1 MCGPYVSYLVLVIR
15 CDMMIQYKKP
25 CLKNMCFVVVSSDL
39 ILLWL
44 LLKMLFHGNSLDAA
58 VVLHVVPFGTPF
70 FALLC
75 DSEILCYSLLSWNKN
90 IIIPRCEKVIKKP
103 VAPEAAIEDTTT
115 NLLSFIKTQEIVGIF
130 FLQLDLLL
138 PRFL

>member
-1 MCGPYVSYLVLVIR
+1 MVLMFHIWCWSLDVTWWYSIKSHVSEKYVFCSV
-15 CDMMIQYKKP
+15 
-25 CLKNMCFVVVSSDL
+25 L
-39 ILLWL
+39 ILLWPPRL
-44 LLKMLFHGNSLDAA
+44 SRLKMLFHGNSLA
-58 VVLHVVPFGTPF
+58 VPFGTPF
-70 FALLC
+70 FRTLWLWNSCSA
-75 DSEILCYSLLSWNKN
+75 LLSWNKN

>member
-1 MCGPYVSYLVLVIR
+1 
-15 CDMMIQYKKP
+15 
-25 CLKNMCFVVVSSDL
+25 
-39 ILLWL
+39 
-44 LLKMLFHGNSLDAA
+44 MLFHGNSLA
-58 VVLHVVPFGTPF
+58 VPFGTPF
-70 FALLC
+70 FALC
-75 DSEILCYSLLSWNKN
+75 DSEILAPLLSWNKN

>member
-1 MCGPYVSYLVLVIR
+1 MSCPYVSYLVLVIR

-25 CLKNMCFVVVSSDL
+25 YLKNMCFVVVSSDL

-58 VVLHVVPFGTPF
+58 VVHFVPFGTPF

-75 DSEILCYSLLSWNKN
+75 DSEILCYSS
-90 IIIPRCEKVIKKP
+90 
-103 VAPEAAIEDTTT
+103 
-115 NLLSFIKTQEIVGIF
+115 
-130 FLQLDLLL
+130 QLE
-138 PRFL
+138 